1 MLSANPLPA
10 GARLLTPLGEGPQ
23 LETFW
28 GKQGDN
34 VVT

>member
-1 MLSANPLPA
+1 MLSANPLA
-10 GARLLTPLGEGPQ
+10 HWLQTPDTTGGQ

-34 VVT
+34 MVM